1 MFGSGGAKAFGTA
14 ATSSSG
20 GSFTGGGGGAFSGGG
35 GGLGSTGFGGL
46 STGKIC
52 QHFYRKHISP
62 QSGKKQTTKLTS
74 AILQKRFFQ
83 ALAYYIENSD
93 SRAKSVTK
101 DEMAHYEFSSTLYV
115 NFILVVKCAS
125 SW

>member
-52 QHFYRKHISP
+52 LHFYRKHINP
-62 QSGKKQTTKLTS
+62 QSGKNADDKTKVCNTS
-74 AILQKRFFQ
+74 IFFFQ
-83 ALAYYIENSD
+83 TIAYYI
-93 SRAKSVTK
+93 
-101 DEMAHYEFSSTLYV
+101 
-115 NFILVVKCAS
+115 I
-125 SW
+125 